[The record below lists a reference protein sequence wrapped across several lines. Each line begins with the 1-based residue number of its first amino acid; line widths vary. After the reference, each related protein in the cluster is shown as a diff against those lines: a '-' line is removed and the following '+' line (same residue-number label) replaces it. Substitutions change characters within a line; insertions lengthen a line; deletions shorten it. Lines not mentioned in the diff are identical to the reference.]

1 MNDSETRWIRQDF
14 AGLAEAVETAA
25 RTDKRV
31 AEALSDY
38 LEACAGMTDGQASPE
53 NRALWREIR
62 TELVNEIERLV
73 SQ

>member
-1 MNDSETRWIRQDF
+1 MNDSETGWVRQDF
-14 AGLAEAVETAA
+14 AGLAEQVVTAA
-25 RTDKRV
+25 RTDKRI

-38 LEACAGMTDGQASPE
+38 LEACVGMTDGQASPE

-62 TELVNEIERLV
+62 AELVSEIERLL